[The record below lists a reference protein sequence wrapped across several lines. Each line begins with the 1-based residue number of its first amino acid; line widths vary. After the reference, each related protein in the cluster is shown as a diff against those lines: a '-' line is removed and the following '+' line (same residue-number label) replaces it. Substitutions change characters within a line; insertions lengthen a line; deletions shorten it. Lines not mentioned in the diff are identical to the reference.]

1 MRPESSRL
9 ITFGVALFI
18 CVVLIVLSVS
28 GVLGPVQNLIA
39 VPLAFVQHLVSGL
52 SNEIDTLA
60 TQLGNL
66 QNLQAENEALQRA
79 LVSYQAEI
87 VQLREIKADYD
98 RIAALLNYKD
108 RTGIAARQYVPAA
121 VIGRD
126 TTGLLRTITIDHGQ
140 RDGLAIGMP
149 VVTELGLVGR
159 VTAVTSVSAQ
169 VLLITDTTSFVNTR
183 LQKANAD
190 SSIVEGSVQGTAGG
204 NLRMT
209 FIKLTDTITTN
220 DLIVTSGI
228 GGNFPRGLTIG
239 QVTGSR
245 LDDSKLFQEAE
256 VRSLIDFN
264 RLDTV
269 LVITNFEPFDL
280 SAFTTP
286 IPGQLSQRADT
297 LSEHPYPAHCRGFAI
312 KPHAGIPNL

>member
-126 TTGLLRTITIDHGQ
+126 TTGLLRSITIDHGQ
-140 RDGLAIGMP
+140 RDGLAVGMP

-159 VTAVTSVSAQ
+159 ISAVTSVSAQ
-169 VLLITDTTSFVNTR
+169 VLLITDTTSYVNTR
-183 LQKANAD
+183 LQKPNPD
-190 SSIVEGSVQGTAGG
+190 GSIVEGTVQGTAGG
-204 NLRMT
+204 DLRMT
-209 FIKLTDTITTN
+209 FIKLTDTITAD
-220 DLIVTSGI
+220 DLVVTSGI

-245 LDDSKLFQEAE
+245 QDDSKLFLEAE

-280 SAFTTP
+280 SAFATP
-286 IPGQLSQRADT
+286 TPG
-297 LSEHPYPAHCRGFAI
+297 P
-312 KPHAGIPNL
+312 

>member
-9 ITFGVALFI
+9 ITFGIALFV
-18 CVVLIVLSVS
+18 CVVLITLSVS
-28 GVLGPVQNLIA
+28 GVLGPVQNLLAI
-39 VPLAFVQHLVSGL
+39 PLSFVQHAVSGL
-52 SNEIDTLA
+52 ADGIDNLS
-60 TQLGNL
+60 TQLAKL
-66 QNLQAENEALQRA
+66 QNLQAENDALQRA

-98 RIAALLNYKD
+98 RISALLNYKD
-108 RTGIAARQYVPAA
+108 RTGITARQYVPAA

-159 VTAVTSVSAQ
+159 ISNITSVSAQ
-169 VLLITDTTSFVNTR
+169 VLLITDTTSYVNAR
-183 LQKANAD
+183 LQKANPD
-190 SSIVEGSVQGTAGG
+190 SSVVEGSVEGTAGG
-204 NLRMT
+204 DLRMT
-209 FIKLTDTITTN
+209 FIKLTDTITSD
-220 DLIVTSGI
+220 DLVVTSGI

-280 SAFTTP
+280 SAFATP
-286 IPGQLSQRADT
+286 TPG
-297 LSEHPYPAHCRGFAI
+297 P
-312 KPHAGIPNL
+312 